1 MEKSNIPEEV
11 TITPVIRDIE
21 RLVLR
26 LFSGVKIIIQAVI
39 RAIVKFIKH
48 FAKYFL
54 VLVVAT
60 FIGGLLGFFSDVVF
74 PRGYSTNMIIE
85 PTLGTNVQLQNDAG
99 FVNSLIEKR
108 EYGKI
113 SELFEITTSQAETLL
128 GLEIVSVST
137 EIDRLRYVNEF
148 YKELDTA
155 LKGKYDVSTALKKRD
170 GFFAKKFAIII
181 SGSEPLIFATLEP
194 RFIAFLERIPSLQQ
208 QRKAAITLLTKQ
220 KQYYEA
226 QISDLDTLKKVN
238 NIRVLKSDNNLAG
251 SGTTISLGNEQGYS
265 RTNVLDVYGS
275 SNEFFN
281 KVVSVE
287 AKLLD
292 LKSCYKIYAHF
303 SEYGSTTGFGRLSR
317 AGILGGVF
325 FIIALLLTGG
335 LSLRSYIGK
344 LNA

>member
-26 LFSGVKIIIQAVI
+26 LFSVVKIIIQAVI

-60 FIGGLLGFFSDVVF
+60 FIGGLLGFFSDEVF
-74 PRGYSTNMIIE
+74 PRGYSTNMIVE
-85 PTLGTNVQLQNDAG
+85 PTLGTNVQLQNDVV
-99 FVNSLIEKR
+99 FVNSLIENS

-113 SELFEITTSQAETLL
+113 STLFGITISQAETLL
-128 GLEIVSVST
+128 AMKVVSVST

-148 YKELDTA
+148 YKSLDTA
-155 LKGKYDVSTALKKRD
+155 LKSKYDVPTALKEGD
-170 GFFAKKFAIII
+170 DFFAKKFAIII
-181 SGSEPLIFATLEP
+181 SGSEPLIFGTLEP

-208 QRKAAITLLTKQ
+208 KRKAAIILLTKQ
-220 KQYYEA
+220 RQYYEA
-226 QISDLDTLKKVN
+226 QISDLDTLKKVSNIKMLQSAN
-238 NIRVLKSDNNLAG
+238 NSAG
-251 SGTTISLGNEQGYS
+251 SGTTISLGNEPHDS
-265 RTNVLDVYGS
+265 KSSVLDVYGS

-303 SEYGSTTGFGRLSR
+303 SEYGSITGFGRLSR
-317 AGILGGVF
+317 AGILAGSF
-325 FIIALLLTGG
+325 FLIALLLTGVA
-335 LSLRSYIGK
+335 SLRSYTGK